1 MGEMRGKSLKTLLD
15 HFTSVQSKAIVRAGD
30 AILNSEWKEFQAI
43 ADAISDSEIVT
54 SIHDVVTSSQARFDE
69 LLRDLDPQVLK
80 AMKGLLMM
88 GVGGG
93 ALAESAS
100 LASVMTVSTL
110 TIEIL
115 AIALILWGL
124 ALSLGVIWDRASTI
138 IGDLR
143 GA

>member
-100 LASVMTVSTL
+100 LAAVLTVSTL

-124 ALSLGVIWDRASTI
+124 ALSLGVIW
-138 IGDLR
+138 
-143 GA
+143 